1 MSIQRIE
8 VDGFATMQITGC
20 LDKQLIG
27 VMAVKLIKL
36 EVNQNQTTKT
46 ITGGVKHD

>member
-8 VDGFATMQITGC
+8 VGGFATLQITAC

-27 VMAVKLIKL
+27 VMAVKLNKL
-36 EVNQNQTTKT
+36 EVNQNQTTET
-46 ITGGVKHD
+46 IRGE

>member
-20 LDKQLIG
+20 LDKLLIG
-27 VMAVKLIKL
+27 VMAVKLIKIK
-36 EVNQNQTTKT
+36 EPRQ
-46 ITGGVKHD
+46 